1 VSVATP
7 ASSSAPLAPPAA
19 RSRYGETGWRRRQT
33 PVLFA
38 WALML
43 LLFIVVSLFEPG
55 FRSNSNIR
63 SIIDQS
69 MILGIVGLGQTL
81 VIICRGIDLSVP
93 AMMGVAGVVLTRNG
107 QSGGDVI
114 QAIVI
119 VVPIAIAL
127 GLVNGLSVA
136 FLRAPAIVVTL
147 ATNTLLLGALLVWT
161 SGAGSQTGGSP
172 AKLFRTLA
180 TGHVGPFSVSG
191 MVWLVVALVAILAL
205 TATRFGRHVY
215 AVGNNPISA
224 RLSGVSVI
232 RTVVSVY
239 VISALCAGLGGML
252 LAGYLNQTFPNMG
265 SEYLFTSIAVVLI
278 GGASI
283 LGGTGNYMGTIAG
296 ALTLAILGGV
306 LAILNLGPAYLRILY
321 GLLIFTTVGL
331 GTLLARS
338 GGGKRE

>member
-1 VSVATP
+1 MSVATP
-7 ASSSAPLAPPAA
+7 APAPATAPKA
-19 RSRYGETGWRRRQT
+19 RSRYGEAGWRRRQA
-33 PVLFA
+33 PILFA
-38 WALML
+38 WALMAV
-43 LLFIVVSLFEPG
+43 LFIVVSIFQPG
-55 FRSNSNIR
+55 FRSNDNIR

-69 MILGIVGLGQTL
+69 MILGLVGLGQTL

-93 AMMGVAGVVLTRNG
+93 AMMGVAGVVLTRHG
-107 QSGGDVI
+107 QSGGDVLV
-114 QAIVI
+114 AILTI
-119 VVPIAIAL
+119 VPIAIAL
-127 GLVNGLSVA
+127 GLLNGLSVA

-161 SGAGSQTGGSP
+161 SGAGTQTGGAP
-172 AKLFRTLA
+172 AHVFRTLA
-180 TGHVGPFSVSG
+180 TGHLGPISVSG
-191 MVWLVVALVAILAL
+191 IVWLGVALVAIVTL

-215 AVGNNPISA
+215 AVGQNPVAA

-232 RTVVSVY
+232 RTVVAAY
-239 VISALCAGLGGML
+239 VISALCAAAAGML

-283 LGGTGNYMGTIAG
+283 LGGTGNYLGTIAG
-296 ALTLAILGGV
+296 ALTLSILGGV

-338 GGGKRE
+338 GGGKRT